1 MKQLKLETLSPAKAL
16 TKYNLP
22 DTEAED
28 YHFPRH
34 EHPCTM
40 KDSDWVQMMK
50 ESGKIA
56 VRPDLFI
63 RDVRDIRKRLADGE
77 KIDTLM
83 KDYGMSKPLITK
95 IRKGLIYNEI

>member
-1 MKQLKLETLSPAKAL
+1 MKHLALDPINPDRSLLKS
-16 TKYNLP
+16 NMP

-34 EHPCTM
+34 QHPCTM

-63 RDVRDIRKRLADGE
+63 RDVREIRRRLQEGE

-83 KDYGMSKPLITK
+83 RDYGMSKPMLTK
-95 IRKGLIYNEI
+95 IRKGLIYNEL